1 MHHRVPR
8 CGLLARKQD
17 QELELQDLAWRQPF
31 HPPEPFPAARQ
42 RKRVL
47 RAAGDGLFPPL
58 GSSFSFFA
66 LFRYVKTSGGKLG
79 RCGAGAVWSHGSCHG
94 SGTAVLHGMGPACP
108 SPCLSLRP
116 EMLRRIPTAGLTP
129 QQPRGHGA
137 SLAPHFELALLFP
150 RQEEAGSWHSGW
162 AALPPDTPVRSQ
174 QCFNSRD
181 LALSARLPASFSM
194 SNDTNVLLA
203 LSPALGCSPG
213 CSQAPLSLPCL
224 CFTSEQLPSVCL
236 SPFSPPT
243 QLPDGVKCPKG
254 EANQADRL

>member
-1 MHHRVPR
+1 MWGRGRV
-8 CGLLARKQD
+8 
-17 QELELQDLAWRQPF
+17 
-31 HPPEPFPAARQ
+31 EP
-42 RKRVL
+42 RVL
-47 RAAGDGLFPPL
+47 SWVWQGCPP
-58 GSSFSFFA
+58 
-66 LFRYVKTSGGKLG
+66 RH
-79 RCGAGAVWSHGSCHG
+79 GASLPVS
-94 SGTAVLHGMGPACP
+94 
-108 SPCLSLRP
+108 LSLPSARDAATHP
-116 EMLRRIPTAGLTP
+116 HSRSDPTAGPTP
-129 QQPRGHGA
+129 HQPRGHGA

-243 QLPDGVKCPKG
+243 QLPDGVKWPKG